1 MDDPITVLLIDDQS
15 IIAEAVR
22 RMLAPEQDIVFH
34 YCSDPIQALKV
45 AKACQPTVILQ
56 DLVMPQMDGLLLVQF
71 LRSRDAPTYQIPL
84 IVLSSKE
91 EPLVK
96 AQAFEL
102 GANDYLV
109 KLPDHV
115 ELIARIR
122 YHSKAYTNLLKRQ
135 EAEALLREENLRQA
149 LYIQQVDKLTNAAF
163 AVEQDNFQPE
173 TLSDVVDRADELG
186 QLARVFTQMVKTVKA
201 REKEL
206 LDANAQNRALIA
218 AMPDLLMRVK
228 DDGTH
233 LELINGDRHRVFN
246 AEQFA
251 AGQNS
256 IYDLL
261 PTDLAEKRMYYIRKA
276 MQTDELQV
284 YEQQLTISDQTQD
297 EEVRLVKTGDNEVLI
312 IVRDITERKQAEA
325 TLKRLKDA
333 FARFFPAEYLQFLRK
348 DSVTEVQLGD
358 YVSKTMAVMFSD
370 IRSFTTLSESMT
382 PQENFNFVNAYLK
395 RVSPEIR
402 NHYGIIVKFLGD
414 GMMAVFPEGADDA
427 VKAGIAKQKRVHE
440 YNEERLARGD
450 LPLQVGI
457 GVHVGHMML
466 GMVGEDNRIQG
477 DAFSDNVNLTARLE
491 GLTKFYGV
499 SMLISGQTLEHLS
512 NPAQYQI
519 RFLDRAIVKG
529 RNEAIAVYEVLDAE
543 NEEICN
549 LKLQTQPNFTQGV
562 GCYRER
568 AFTDAKAC
576 FERVLAINAL
586 DKTAKL
592 YLERVEWLLEH
603 GVPENWNEAWVF
615 SEK

>member
-1 MDDPITVLLIDDQS
+1 MNDPITVLLIDDQS

-45 AKACQPTVILQ
+45 AKECQPTVILQ
-56 DLVMPQMDGLLLVQF
+56 DLVMPQIDGLLLVRF

-91 EPLVK
+91 DPLVK

-109 KLPDHV
+109 KLPDRV

-122 YHSKAYTNLLKRQ
+122 YHSRAYTNLLKRQ

-149 LYIQQVDKLTNAAF
+149 LYIQQVDKLTQAAS
-163 AVEQDNFQPE
+163 AVEKDTFQPE
-173 TLSDVVDRADELG
+173 NLSDVVDRGDELG

-233 LELINGDRHRVFN
+233 LEMINGDRHGVFN

-256 IYDLL
+256 VYDLL
-261 PTDLAEKRMYYIRKA
+261 PSDLAQKWMYYIRRA
-276 MQTDELQV
+276 MQTSELQV
-284 YEQQLTISDQTQD
+284 YEQQLTIADQVQD
-297 EEVRLVKTGDNEVLI
+297 EEVRLVKTGDNELLS

-325 TLKRLKDA
+325 TLQRLKDA

-348 DSVTEVQLGD
+348 DSVIEVQLGD

-370 IRSFTTLSESMT
+370 IRSFTTLSENMT

-427 VKAGIAKQKRVHE
+427 VKAGIAKQKRVQE
-440 YNEERLARGD
+440 FNKERQAKGD

-457 GVHVGHMML
+457 GIHVGHMML

-499 SMLISGQTLEHLS
+499 SMLISGQTLENLS
-512 NPAQYQI
+512 NPEQYQI
-519 RFLDRAIVKG
+519 RFLDRPIVKG
-529 RNEAIAVYEVLDAE
+529 RNEAIAIYEVLDAE
-543 NEEICN
+543 VEEICN
-549 LKLQTQPNFTQGV
+549 LKLQTQANFEQGV
-562 GCYRER
+562 SYYHER
-568 AFTDAKAC
+568 ALTDAKAC
-576 FERVLAINAL
+576 FEQVLAVNPL
-586 DKTAKL
+586 DQTAEL
-592 YLERVEWLLEH
+592 YLERVKDLLEH
-603 GVPENWNEAWVF
+603 GVPENWSDAWVF

>member
-91 EPLVK
+91 EPMVK

-109 KLPDHV
+109 KLPDRV

-135 EAEALLREENLRQA
+135 EAETLLRDENLRQA
-149 LYIQQVDKLTNAAF
+149 LYIQQVDKLTNAAV
-163 AVEQDNFQPE
+163 AVEQDTFQAE
-173 TLSDVVDRADELG
+173 NLSDIVDRGDELG
-186 QLARVFTQMVKTVKA
+186 QLARVFTQMVRTVKT
-201 REKEL
+201 REIE
-206 LDANAQNRALIA
+206 
-218 AMPDLLMRVK
+218 
-228 DDGTH
+228 
-233 LELINGDRHRVFN
+233 
-246 AEQFA
+246 
-251 AGQNS
+251 
-256 IYDLL
+256 
-261 PTDLAEKRMYYIRKA
+261 
-276 MQTDELQV
+276 
-284 YEQQLTISDQTQD
+284 
-297 EEVRLVKTGDNEVLI
+297 
-312 IVRDITERKQAEA
+312 
-325 TLKRLKDA
+325 LKRLTDS
-333 FARFFPAEYLQFLRK
+333 FARFFPAEYLKFLRK
-348 DSVTEVQLGD
+348 DSVTQVQLGD

-370 IRSFTTLSESMT
+370 IRSFTTLSETMT
-382 PQENFNFVNAYLK
+382 PQENFNFVNDYLK
-395 RVSPEIR
+395 RVSPEVR

-427 VKAGIAKQKRVHE
+427 VKAGIAKQKRVQE
-440 YNEERLARGD
+440 FNQERLAKGD
-450 LPLQVGI
+450 SPVQVGI
-457 GVHVGHMML
+457 GIHVGHMML
-466 GMVGEDNRIQG
+466 GMVGDNNRIQG

-499 SMLISGQTLEHLS
+499 SMLISSQTLEHLS

-543 NEEICN
+543 SEEICH
-549 LKLQTQPNFTQGV
+549 LKLQTQANFKQGID
-562 GCYRER
+562 CYRDR
-568 AFTDAKAC
+568 AVTDAKTC
-576 FERVLAINAL
+576 FEQVLAVNPL

-592 YLERVEWLLEH
+592 YLERVEGLLEH
-603 GVPENWNEAWVF
+603 GVPENWNEAWAF
-615 SEK
+615 SDK

>member
-1 MDDPITVLLIDDQS
+1 MDDPISVLLIDDQS
-15 IIAEAVR
+15 IIGEAVR
-22 RMLAPEQDIVFH
+22 RMLAAEEDIVFH

-45 AKACQPTVILQ
+45 AKECHPTVILQ
-56 DLVMPQMDGLLLVQF
+56 DLVMPQMDGLLLVRF

-96 AQAFEL
+96 AQAFKL

-122 YHSKAYTNLLKRQ
+122 YHSSAYTNLLKRQ
-135 EAEALLREENLRQA
+135 EAEALLRDENLRQA
-149 LYIQQVDKLTNAAF
+149 LYIQQVDKLTYAANAF
-163 AVEQDNFQPE
+163 EQDTFQPE
-173 TLSDVVDRADELG
+173 SLSDVTTRGDELG
-186 QLARVFTQMVKTVKA
+186 QLARVFTHMVKTVKA

-206 LDANAQNRALIA
+206 LDANAQNR
-218 AMPDLLMRVK
+218 
-228 DDGTH
+228 
-233 LELINGDRHRVFN
+233 E
-246 AEQFA
+246 
-251 AGQNS
+251 
-256 IYDLL
+256 
-261 PTDLAEKRMYYIRKA
+261 
-276 MQTDELQV
+276 
-284 YEQQLTISDQTQD
+284 
-297 EEVRLVKTGDNEVLI
+297 
-312 IVRDITERKQAEA
+312 
-325 TLKRLKDA
+325 LKDSY
-333 FARFFPAEYLQFLRK
+333 ARFFPSEYLQFLRK

-370 IRSFTTLSESMT
+370 IRSFTTFSESMT

-427 VKAGIAKQKRVHE
+427 VKAGIAKQKRVQE
-440 YNEERLARGD
+440 YNEERLKRGS

-457 GVHVGHMML
+457 GIHVGHMML

-477 DAFSDNVNLTARLE
+477 DAYSDNVNLTARLE

-512 NPAQYQI
+512 NPDQYQI

-543 NEEICN
+543 TAEICH
-549 LKLQTQPNFTQGV
+549 LKLQTQANFEQGV
-562 GCYRER
+562 SCFRDR
-568 AFTDAKAC
+568 AFPDAKAC
-576 FERVLAINAL
+576 FERVLTVNPL

-592 YLERVEWLLEH
+592 YLERVESLLEH
-603 GVPENWNEAWVF
+603 GIPENWNEAGVF
-615 SEK
+615 GEK